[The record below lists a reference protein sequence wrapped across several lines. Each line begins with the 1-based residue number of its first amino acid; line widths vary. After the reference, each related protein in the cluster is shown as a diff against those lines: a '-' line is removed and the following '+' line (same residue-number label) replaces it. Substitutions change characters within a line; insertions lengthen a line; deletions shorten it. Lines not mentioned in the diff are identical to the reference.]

1 MFDSLLLGEIAEL
14 KELVASMELRWRRRC
29 ERGIDKENRPPEG
42 IVRMRGRVLEAQQLL
57 DALRAR
63 FPVGVSGSPP
73 CDRDPLTEIQ
83 TDGVHTPVAAAS
95 RA

>member
-1 MFDSLLLGEIAEL
+1 
-14 KELVASMELRWRRRC
+14 MEKRWRRRC

-63 FPVGVSGSPP
+63 LSGSPP